1 MEFKICNEEGGN
13 LFMSNPTKKPF
24 GMADKVGY
32 MFGDFGNDFTF
43 ILSSMFL
50 MKFYTDVMGVSAA
63 LVGVMMMV
71 ARIVDA
77 FTDVAM
83 GQIVDRSKT
92 TGKGKFLPW
101 IRRMCGPVALAS
113 FLMYA
118 TWFKDMPMAFKIFWM
133 FFTYLLW
140 GSIFYTSINIPYGS
154 MASGVSAEA
163 KDRAELSSWR
173 TIGATLASTVIGV
186 VLPLVV
192 YYENEAGAQILSGKN
207 MTIAALAC
215 SVCAIICYLF
225 CYNMTTER
233 VKIEQTTGKFS
244 LVALVK
250 YMFTS
255 RALIGIVIAALLLL
269 LAQLTLSGMGNYIY
283 PTYFGNIKAMSTA
296 TLCGSILTLVLAGIT
311 PQIAAKIGKKEI
323 SCIGA
328 LIGAAAL
335 IVAYVMHTDN
345 VVVWIVLYIISY
357 LGIAFFNIT
366 CWAMITDVIDDA
378 EVRTGKRQDG
388 TVYAVYSFA
397 RKLGQAASSG
407 LTGGLLTMIGYTN
420 AVAEHPADYPEVV
433 DNIYNIACIV
443 PAAVFI
449 LLALALA
456 FIYPLSKKKVD
467 SNIAYLKA
475 KREGKN

>member
-1 MEFKICNEEGGN
+1 MKFKICNEEGGN

-186 VLPLVV
+186 VFL
-192 YYENEAGAQILSGKN
+192 
-207 MTIAALAC
+207 
-215 SVCAIICYLF
+215 
-225 CYNMTTER
+225 
-233 VKIEQTTGKFS
+233 
-244 LVALVK
+244 
-250 YMFTS
+250 
-255 RALIGIVIAALLLL
+255 
-269 LAQLTLSGMGNYIY
+269 
-283 PTYFGNIKAMSTA
+283 
-296 TLCGSILTLVLAGIT
+296 
-311 PQIAAKIGKKEI
+311 
-323 SCIGA
+323 
-328 LIGAAAL
+328 
-335 IVAYVMHTDN
+335 
-345 VVVWIVLYIISY
+345 W
-357 LGIAFFNIT
+357 
-366 CWAMITDVIDDA
+366 
-378 EVRTGKRQDG
+378 
-388 TVYAVYSFA
+388 
-397 RKLGQAASSG
+397 
-407 LTGGLLTMIGYTN
+407 
-420 AVAEHPADYPEVV
+420 
-433 DNIYNIACIV
+433 
-443 PAAVFI
+443 
-449 LLALALA
+449 
-456 FIYPLSKKKVD
+456 
-467 SNIAYLKA
+467 
-475 KREGKN
+475 